1 MRSDIMNTDIYIY
14 KETNLVAKVLTL
26 SDNFNSFTNSLIWVT
41 GIIVFIVIA
50 IALSRLL
57 ASKDITGVRNVT
69 LVVLTVIGVV
79 GVAGFVIS
87 GFAYTI
93 KVADY
98 MDEVIEAVHKT
109 KKETATVID
118 IEGTHLSKHYTLR
131 YSDNSEGVLT
141 TDTKDFIVGDVLTFK
156 VMPVG
161 FTKENWVDDVVKYKN
176 KAKELFIEKGKKDNT
191 LLVFVKAET
200 KEEYKERTKE

>member
-1 MRSDIMNTDIYIY
+1 MNTGIYIY
-14 KETNLVAKVLTL
+14 KETNLVDKVLTL
-26 SDNFNSFTNSLIWVT
+26 SDNFNSFTDSLIWVT

-50 IALSRLL
+50 ITLYRLL
-57 ASKDITGVRNVT
+57 SSKDITGVSDVM
-69 LVVLTVIGVV
+69 LVVFTVIGVV
-79 GVAGFVIS
+79 GVAGFVIG

-98 MDEVIEAVHKT
+98 TNEVIEVVHKT

-118 IEGTHLSKHYTLR
+118 VEGTHLSKNYTLR

-156 VMPVG
+156 VIPVG
-161 FTKENWVDDVVKYKN
+161 FAKENWLDEVVKHKN
-176 KAKELFIEKGKKDNT
+176 RAKELFIEKGKKDNT